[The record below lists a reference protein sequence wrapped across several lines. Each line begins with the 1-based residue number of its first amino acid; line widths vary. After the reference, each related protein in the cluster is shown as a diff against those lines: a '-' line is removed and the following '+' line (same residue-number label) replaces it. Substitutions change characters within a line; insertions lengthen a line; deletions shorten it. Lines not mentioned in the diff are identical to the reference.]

1 MHLTDAGYGVVAADI
16 TRATKVA
23 RDVQTATESP
33 AVDARDA
40 RFAPLRSLIV
50 QKNESFFHR
59 WRPANVT
66 YLYLFRQ
73 REQGN
78 NAVEIP
84 RFDPLVAEK
93 EKEIAAMTKAVAR

>member
-1 MHLTDAGYGVVAADI
+1 M
-16 TRATKVA
+16 RASH
-23 RDVQTATESP
+23 R
-33 AVDARDA
+33 
-40 RFAPLRSLIV
+40 LRALIV
-50 QKNESFFHR
+50 QKNESVLSR

-93 EKEIAAMTKAVAR
+93 EKEIAAMAKALAR

>member
-1 MHLTDAGYGVVAADI
+1 VAVV
-16 TRATKVA
+16 
-23 RDVQTATESP
+23 
-33 AVDARDA
+33 
-40 RFAPLRSLIV
+40 
-50 QKNESFFHR
+50 FHR

-84 RFDPLVAEK
+84 RFDPLIAEK
-93 EKEIAAMTKAVAR
+93 EKEIAAMTKALAR